1 MFNSKVSRE
10 EFIDILVNGLTMPKS
25 ALIDDDATAF
35 YFSALAKYI
44 NDADNDF
51 WATLIEEDQIIISFG
66 DKEYLKLLGYED
78 RILIL
83 TFNNGYFDP
92 NNASHEEAQN
102 IGSVVLGLIVF
113 NDIWRKANNEFVT
126 EHEEVSEDE
135 KVEKNIYETKDIKKF
150 EFESLEK
157 YNTKR
162 WKNKFDKLSGKKM
175 TIKEFYKIYD
185 KFNL

>member
-1 MFNSKVSRE
+1 MFNYKVSRE
-10 EFIDILVNGLTMPKS
+10 EFIDILVNGLIIPKS
-25 ALIDDDATAF
+25 ALIDRADDALAF
-35 YFSALAKYI
+35 YFSALAEYV

-66 DKEYLKLLGYED
+66 DKDYLKLLGCED
-78 RILIL
+78 RMLIL
-83 TFNNGYFDP
+83 TFDNGYFDP

-102 IGSVVLGLIVF
+102 IGHVVLGLITF

-126 EHEEVSEDE
+126 WQAEINED
-135 KVEKNIYETKDIKKF
+135 EKNIYEIKDNKKF
-150 EFESLEK
+150 EFDSLEK
-157 YNTKR
+157 YS
-162 WKNKFDKLSGKKM
+162 NKSCHNKLDKKAYKKM